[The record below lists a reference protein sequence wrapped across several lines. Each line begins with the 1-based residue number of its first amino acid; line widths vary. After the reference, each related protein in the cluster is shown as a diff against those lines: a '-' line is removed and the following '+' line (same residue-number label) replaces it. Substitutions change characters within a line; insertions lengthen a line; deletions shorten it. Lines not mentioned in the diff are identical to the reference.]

1 MAIGRTE
8 DWDTARDS
16 VMLRHRESVCDPIR
30 VTHLGQRSIR
40 PHSKAG
46 HMTAI
51 DQSRPRCKKPLRG
64 GGRPHMSQS
73 PNSALIDMPANPDE
87 LSRLAGCPSTNGVF
101 DDAEALGRSGI
112 GCGGGCFQAVAHR
125 GLREVHLQREAA
137 CKSREPPGW
146 EVPLPV
152 GPAVRTLR
160 LMKPVRQRRG
170 RMPDLDAEAS
180 ISEHDPLDGNAKSAP
195 ICRGNLDLCR
205 NCDA

>member
-51 DQSRPRCKKPLRG
+51 DQTRPRCKKPLRG

-73 PNSALIDMPANPDE
+73 PNSALF
-87 LSRLAGCPSTNGVF
+87 STASTQHPFG
-101 DDAEALGRSGI
+101 SGSKSP
-112 GCGGGCFQAVAHR
+112 GGPW
-125 GLREVHLQREAA
+125 A
-137 CKSREPPGW
+137 CYSMR
-146 EVPLPV
+146 
-152 GPAVRTLR
+152 
-160 LMKPVRQRRG
+160 
-170 RMPDLDAEAS
+170 
-180 ISEHDPLDGNAKSAP
+180 
-195 ICRGNLDLCR
+195 
-205 NCDA
+205 